1 MLQRLVFLTAWLF
14 MFGAV
19 INPGEA
25 QKSDELTRLFDA
37 YNAAAKA
44 GHLDKMLSL
53 CTAERQKEIRA
64 QTKKKEERDSFL
76 LMARAQVPES
86 YQVQHVAS
94 KKNGQ
99 AAKLFL
105 LGQFPAMPEA
115 KREHMRMEEAIS
127 FKREKGV
134 WKISSALPL
143 GDPDT
148 VKRPKDLTCDS
159 EEANPD
165 LTSEIEGRIVKTDFN
180 ADYTLV
186 LLRVKDD
193 EYAVFLPDKEVLQKA
208 GMQLDELDPWR
219 MIEFTGH
226 PHKSDK
232 LKFFA
237 AGRRLIED

>member
-14 MFGAV
+14 LFGGMF
-19 INPGEA
+19 NLGEA
-25 QKSDELTRLFDA
+25 QTSGELTHVFDA
-37 YNAAAKA
+37 YNAAAKT

-64 QTKKKEERDSFL
+64 RTKQKEERDSFL

-94 KKNGQ
+94 KKNAQ
-99 AAKLFL
+99 AATLYL
-105 LGQFPAMPEA
+105 LGQFPAMSEV
-115 KREHMRMEEAIS
+115 KGERMRMEEAIS
-127 FKREKGV
+127 FKKEKGV
-134 WKISSALPL
+134 WKISSAVPL

-148 VKRPKDLTCDS
+148 VKHPKDLTCDP
-159 EEANPD
+159 EEANLD
-165 LTSEIEGRIVKTDFN
+165 VSIEIEGRIVKTDFN

-186 LLRVKDD
+186 LLRVKDE

-208 GMQLDELDPWR
+208 GMQLDELDPWK
-219 MIEFTGH
+219 MHEFIGH
-226 PHKSDK
+226 PHKTDK

-237 AGRRLIED
+237 TGRRLIEE